1 MKLIK
6 PLLVAIV
13 AFVAALT
20 MAGPASAAAA
30 KFHSATGSVNSS
42 GALVV
47 NFDERGLGNDNVDY
61 SLTAD
66 ATALYACINGGGK
79 HPQAAN
85 KESFEDSVSGG
96 ASFEPKNGRVV
107 ASITVGPLQAPQFQ
121 CPSGQ
126 RRVLAAVSYTNIVL
140 TDLTNGTSA
149 SVADASRVLV
159 AV

>member
-6 PLLVAIV
+6 PILVALVAFAATLLV
-13 AFVAALT
+13 
-20 MAGPASAAAA
+20 AGPASAVAA
-30 KFHSATGSVNSS
+30 KFHSASGAVNSS

-47 NFDERGLGNDNVDY
+47 SFDERGLGNDNIDY
-61 SLTAD
+61 TLTAD

-85 KESFEDSVSGG
+85 KESFDDSLSAA

-107 ASITVGPLQAPQFQ
+107 ESITVGPLQAPQFQ

-140 TDLTNGTSA
+140 TDVTNGTSIG
-149 SVADASRVLV
+149 VADTSRVFFDV
-159 AV
+159 